1 MKRLKVKNKNY
12 EVDINREEA
21 KISELVSGK
30 IDKDGYLTGKEILP
44 SGPSQI
50 IKPAKFTYTSL
61 RKAFE
66 K

>member
-30 IDKDGYLTGKEILP
+30 IDKAGYLTGKEILL
-44 SGPSQI
+44 SGPSQM
-50 IKPAKFTYTSL
+50 IKPAKFAYTSL
-61 RKAFE
+61 
-66 K
+66 